1 MSPYQDHE
9 LHDHPGSVQ
18 SDHVGHSDHDELHD
32 HSRSAQ
38 SDHVGRSGHHPSG
51 LRGLLH
57 QMFVPHSHH
66 LADSVDDELEASTAG
81 IRAVKLSLL
90 VLGTT
95 AALQLVI
102 ALGSGSVALL
112 ADTIHNFSDALTAL
126 PLWLAFRL
134 GRRPVS
140 RRYTYGYGRVEDLAG
155 LFIVAMIALSAILA
169 GYESIS
175 RFLAPQPLAGLGW
188 VLAAGLIGF
197 AGNEVVAL
205 YRIRTGRRIGS
216 AALVADGVHAR
227 ADGFTSFAVVLGVIG
242 VWAGFPLAD
251 PLVGLLISIAIL
263 VLLIGTARDI
273 GRRLLDGVDPAL
285 VDQAET
291 SIRSLPG
298 ITNVD
303 ELRMRWTGHRL
314 TVEAAVISD
323 PDLPVGQF
331 HQIEHSAGDLLRN
344 QLPHVGSVRLIP
356 IAHPTSEP
364 TG

>member
-1 MSPYQDHE
+1 MSPHQDRGK
-9 LHDHPGSVQ
+9 LHDHPGSG
-18 SDHVGHSDHDELHD
+18 HHRGHS
-32 HSRSAQ
+32 R
-38 SDHVGRSGHHPSG
+38 HHPNGS
-51 LRGLLH
+51 RGLLRL
-57 QMFVPHSHH
+57 MFVPHSHD
-66 LADSVDDELEASTAG
+66 LADSVDDALEASTAG

-90 VLGTT
+90 VLGAT

-112 ADTIHNFSDALTAL
+112 ADTIHNFSDAMTAL

-134 GRRPVS
+134 ARRPVS

-169 GYESIS
+169 GYESIR
-175 RFLAPQPLAGLGW
+175 RFITPQPLTGLGW
-188 VLAAGLIGF
+188 VLAAALIGF
-197 AGNEVVAL
+197 AGNELVAL

-227 ADGFTSFAVVLGVIG
+227 ADGFTSLAVVIGVIG

-251 PLVGLLISIAIL
+251 PLIGLLISIAIL

-285 VDQAET
+285 VDQAEA

-298 ITNVD
+298 ITTVD

-314 TVEAAVISD
+314 TIEAAVISD

-331 HQIEHSAGDLLRN
+331 HQIEHNAGDLLRHH
-344 QLPHVGSVRLIP
+344 LPHLGRVRLIP
-356 IAHPTSEP
+356 IAHPTDEP
-364 TG
+364 QQDVGV

>member
-1 MSPYQDHE
+1 MNPHQDHQVHDDHGQ
-9 LHDHPGSVQ
+9 LHDHPGSG
-18 SDHVGHSDHDELHD
+18 HHNHRGHSH
-32 HSRSAQ
+32 
-38 SDHVGRSGHHPSG
+38 HHPGG
-51 LRGLLH
+51 LRGHLQRTL
-57 QMFVPHSHH
+57 VPHSHDM
-66 LADSVDDELEASTAG
+66 ADRVDDALEASTAG

-90 VLGTT
+90 VLGAT

-102 ALGSGSVALL
+102 ALNSGSIALF

-134 GRRPVS
+134 ARRPAS

-169 GYESIS
+169 GYESIR
-175 RFLAPQPLAGLGW
+175 RFLTPQPLTGLGW
-188 VLAAGLIGF
+188 VLVAGLIGF
-197 AGNEVVAL
+197 AGNELVAL

-227 ADGFTSFAVVLGVIG
+227 ADGFTSLAVVLGVIG

-251 PLVGLLISIAIL
+251 PVIGLLISIAIL
-263 VLLIGTARDI
+263 ALLIGTTRDI

-298 ITNVD
+298 ITTVD
-303 ELRMRWTGHRL
+303 ELHMRWTGHRL

-331 HQIEHSAGDLLRN
+331 HQIEHHAGDLLRH
-344 QLPHVGSVRLIP
+344 QLPHLGSVRLIP

-364 TG
+364 QQGVGV